1 MTINVDPHC
10 IKHHKRKSET
20 TMAMAKQGMSC
31 GFCGCA
37 SREAFSEQQ
46 CRSMTKAQLHQ
57 QAKFVR
63 ISEFQGTVFSNVLA
77 QGKKKFKFQRITQ
90 PAVQATLAKDRPVAT
105 ESGNAGAVLEKFQ
118 LPKGQAAASPP
129 STPVTAKKPPWLRQR
144 APQGEKYE
152 DLKDSLRS
160 LKLNTVSS
168 KLLRSCKLVQHLMQ
182 RFYLRALGRKFV
194 AMFILHAP
202 MKG

>member
-1 MTINVDPHC
+1 
-10 IKHHKRKSET
+10 
-20 TMAMAKQGMSC
+20 MSC

-37 SREAFSEQQ
+37 SRGAYSEQQ

-57 QAKFVR
+57 QPKFVR
-63 ISEFQGTVFSNVLA
+63 VSDFQGIAISNVLV
-77 QGKKKFKFQRITQ
+77 QGKKQPKFRSIAQ
-90 PAVQATLAKDRPVAT
+90 PGVQATLAKDRPVAT
-105 ESGNAGAVLEKFQ
+105 ESGNAGAVLEQFQ

-168 KLLRSCKLVQHLMQ
+168 KLFRILQVSTASRAAFSVRGPSEGMQDIMRS
-182 RFYLRALGRKFV
+182 F
-194 AMFILHAP
+194 
-202 MKG
+202 